1 MVVFIEFLIIM
12 VCEVLEKCFRK
23 AAMLRDKVLN
33 RIFFFCKIE
42 QLWGNNTQ
50 TLFLKR
56 YSSLAEPLLLWQKI
70 NFIFGRNYI
79 FKLPVDTRLIFQKK
93 YLKFIPFWPSFYEV
107 KVLLI
112 RYKIFCVTYT
122 YNRTPNQIRVGNLT
136 LWIFWL
142 RIIKGY
148 LR

>member
-1 MVVFIEFLIIM
+1 M
-12 VCEVLEKCFRK
+12 
-23 AAMLRDKVLN
+23 
-33 RIFFFCKIE
+33 
-42 QLWGNNTQ
+42 
-50 TLFLKR
+50 
-56 YSSLAEPLLLWQKI
+56 
-70 NFIFGRNYI
+70 

-136 LWIFWL
+136 LWIF
-142 RIIKGY
+142 
-148 LR
+148 